1 MVRISPY
8 WKSVI
13 GALAP
18 VLVTVQS
25 AVDDGAVDVGEG
37 LGIAGA
43 LLIAFGVWRVP
54 NKTP

>member
-1 MVRISPY
+1 MKINAY
-8 WKSVI
+8 WKGVI
-13 GALAP
+13 AGLAP

-25 AVDDGAVDVGEG
+25 AVDDGHVDVGEG